1 MIKRYLLTEKAQKD
15 LRSIAQYSARMWGN
29 DQKNRYISNIK
40 KRIEWLALTPR
51 IGKNKLD
58 IQDDIY
64 SFPEGDHLIFYTIED
79 DHIIII
85 GILHNRMDVA
95 SHLH

>member
-1 MIKRYLLTEKAQKD
+1 MTKRVLLTEKAQED
-15 LRSIAQYSARMWGN
+15 LRSIAQYSAKRWGN
-29 DQKNRYISNIK
+29 RQKNLYISNIK
-40 KRIEWLALTPR
+40 KRIEWLAHSPQLAKR
-51 IGKNKLD
+51 RFD

-64 SFPEGDHLIFYTIED
+64 SFPEGDHVIFFTTREEC
-79 DHIIII
+79 IIII